1 MCTGASVVVSSTLA
15 AFAAVNRGALAPI
28 TYNPSVRRYLPAAFA
43 LAVLLAVACGDGTT
57 DETTPTPPSSPG
69 PTVTAVTQPP
79 IFDVDFATAP
89 DVASFLARAGGEVSD
104 DAIIFADLTG
114 DGEEEAVVP
123 VSSGGT
129 AGDIAY
135 FVYTIRGGELE
146 LLLSVVPEAG
156 RVQVELDAEGQLV
169 DREPVYG
176 PDDPECC
183 PSQVRTRVYEWDGAR
198 LRVASEREEPSSGA
212 KTPSSE

>member
-1 MCTGASVVVSSTLA
+1 MRRHFPAVVALA
-15 AFAAVNRGALAPI
+15 AFLVA
-28 TYNPSVRRYLPAAFA
+28 
-43 LAVLLAVACGDGTT
+43 ACGDEAA
-57 DETTPTPPSSPG
+57 DQTTPTPALSPG
-69 PTVTAVTQPP
+69 VTVTAVTQPP

-89 DVASFLARAGGEVSD
+89 DVASFLERAGGEVAQ
-104 DAIIFADLTG
+104 DAVIFADLTG

-135 FVYTIRGGELE
+135 FVYTMRNGELE

-156 RVQVELDAEGQLV
+156 RIQVELDAEGRLM

-183 PSQVRTRVYEWDGAR
+183 PSRVRTRVYEWDGKR
-198 LRVASEREEPSSGA
+198 LRVASEREEPSSGV

>member
-1 MCTGASVVVSSTLA
+1 M
-15 AFAAVNRGALAPI
+15 
-28 TYNPSVRRYLPAAFA
+28 RRHLPAALA
-43 LAVLLAVACGDGTT
+43 LAALLAAACGEETADK
-57 DETTPTPPSSPG
+57 TTPTIPPSPG

-89 DVASFLARAGGEVSD
+89 DVASFLTRAGGEVSD

-129 AGDIAY
+129 AGDLAY
-135 FVYTIRGGELE
+135 FVYTMRDGELE
-146 LLLSVVPEAG
+146 LLLSVIPETG
-156 RVQVELDAEGQLV
+156 RVQVELDAEGRLV

-183 PSQVRTRVYEWDGAR
+183 PSRVRTRVYEWDGAR
-198 LRVASEREEPSSGA
+198 LRVASEREERSSGA
-212 KTPSSE
+212 KTPSSD

>member
-1 MCTGASVVVSSTLA
+1 MV
-15 AFAAVNRGALAPI
+15 AFAA
-28 TYNPSVRRYLPAAFA
+28 
-43 LAVLLAVACGDGTT
+43 LLVAACGDEAA
-57 DETTPTPPSSPG
+57 DQTTPTPPSSPG
-69 PTVTAVTQPP
+69 VTVTAVTQPP
-79 IFDVDFATAP
+79 IFDIDFATAP
-89 DVASFLARAGGEVSD
+89 DVASFLTSAGGEVAE

-135 FVYTIRGGELE
+135 FVYTMRDGELE

-156 RVQVELDAEGQLV
+156 RIQVELDAQGRLI
-169 DREPVYG
+169 DRAPIYG

-183 PSQVRTRVYEWDGAR
+183 PSRVRTRVFEWDGER
-198 LRVASEREEPSSGA
+198 LRVASEREEPVSGV